1 VYFHYPW
8 AEEDQVEIELPAGY
22 GLDNA
27 DAPPSINVA
36 NVSKYDVR
44 IGLTEDKKT
53 LLYRRSFFFGANGM
67 LVFPPTSYQQLKAV
81 FDAVHDRDNHTM
93 SLKQAG
99 GS

>member
-53 LLYRRSFFFGANGM
+53 LVYRRSFFFGANGM
-67 LVFPPTSYQQLKAV
+67 LVFPSTSYHQLKAV